1 MWKHH
6 QAGERKK
13 VKIKKNNQKS
23 LLYTNFNFFMFSVSL
38 THFYVDFQKL
48 ILHNVVVTT
57 VFYKMVKSKIIGN
70 FFY

>member
-1 MWKHH
+1 MRVIKV
-6 QAGERKK
+6 QYMNVEAPSGEKKK

-38 THFYVDFQKL
+38 TYFYVDFQKL

-57 VFYKMVKSKIIGN
+57 VF
-70 FFY
+70 